1 MLKSN
6 PSKSTGE
13 LYTALQEQF
22 EGVPVIASE
31 EVRHAFNVKLDRFK
45 DVPDEVRMEGDDF
58 PYIRSALIDEA
69 VERGEIEIKPEEI
82 PVVFAEDATM
92 TIDGEE
98 FPIENGSVTL
108 DR

>member
-1 MLKSN
+1 MPRSN
-6 PSKSTGE
+6 PSKCTQE
-13 LYTALQEQF
+13 LYTSLQQQF
-22 EGVPVIASE
+22 EEVPVIASE
-31 EVRHAFNVKLDRFK
+31 EVKHAFSVKLERFK
-45 DVPDEVRMEGDDF
+45 DVPDEVRMEGDNF

-69 VERGEIEIKPEEI
+69 VERGDIEIKPKEM

-98 FPIENGSVTL
+98 FPIEDGSVTL